1 MKAPWHLWVVGIVS
15 LLWNAVGAFDYVMT
29 QTRNEIYMAQF
40 TEEQLAFFYGF
51 PAWVDA
57 AWAVAVWLA
66 VLGSILLLMRSAH
79 AVWAFILSFAAM
91 ILTSVHNYV
100 LSDVRMTDVVG
111 PEALYFSLVIVVVG
125 VFLIVYARRMKI
137 IGVLT

>member
-29 QTRNEIYMAQF
+29 QTRNEGYMAQF

>member
-29 QTRNEIYMAQF
+29 QTRNEGYMAQF

-125 VFLIVYARRMKI
+125 VVLIVYARRMKI

>member
-66 VLGSILLLMRSAH
+66 LLGSILLLMRSAH